1 LSPGANYRLTFEGGE
16 LEITPASTL
25 DVGFADGSF
34 VYDGTAKS
42 LAIAG
47 ELPAGTS
54 VSYANNGRTE
64 VGSQVVTARIAGGDN
79 YDDLVLTAMLTVTPA
94 VRTLDFPA
102 LPGRTYGDGDFSPGA
117 TVSSGEA
124 VTYTSDNPSVV
135 LITADGLIRIVG
147 AGRAEIT
154 ATVAESG
161 NYTDR
166 PRVSRSLVVR
176 KADQTITFNA
186 PGEVTRDAGSIQ
198 LDVTSSGGLPVTLT
212 ADDGQVATVEG
223 TTLHIH
229 RRGTVRVTATQAGDG
244 NYEAA

>member
-1 LSPGANYRLTFEGGE
+1 ALWRADPELTYTVSPALVRGDAFIGALPREPGEAAGRYAIRQGTLSPGANYRLTFEGGE

-34 VYDGTAKS
+34 VYDGTEKS

-54 VSYANNGRTE
+54 VSYENNGRTE
-64 VGSQVVTARIAGGDN
+64 VGSQVVRARIAGGDN
-79 YDDLVLTAMLTVTPA
+79 YDDLVLTATLTVTQA

-147 AGRAEIT
+147 AGRAEI
-154 ATVAESG
+154 
-161 NYTDR
+161 DR
-166 PRVSRSLVVR
+166 KS
-176 KADQTITFNA
+176 
-186 PGEVTRDAGSIQ
+186 DA
-198 LDVTSSGGLPVTLT
+198 
-212 ADDGQVATVEG
+212 
-223 TTLHIH
+223 
-229 RRGTVRVTATQAGDG
+229 
-244 NYEAA
+244 